1 MNRRINSAQV
11 RLRWMVAI
19 MTVAALPLV
28 KAHEIVWSCS
38 RAEPE
43 PEAFD
48 RLRPYRVENLS
59 TKDTGGIVI
68 ALSDLYGAYG
78 GQKIQM
84 GPHVLAVCTLPAHDP
99 LQIEA
104 MDMLGYSPQDVEQAL
119 RSPES
124 KLVLVPSIQRMQKC
138 MVENHP
144 AIGFFQTTVE
154 NERIGPCF

>member
-1 MNRRINSAQV
+1 MKQRLNRVQV
-11 RLRWMVAI
+11 RLRWMMAFIAI
-19 MTVAALPLV
+19 ATVPMV
-28 KAHEIVWSCS
+28 KANEIVWSCS

-48 RLRPYRVENLS
+48 RLRPYRLDNLS

-84 GPHVLAVCTLPAHDP
+84 GPYVLAVCTLPANDP

-104 MDMLGYSPQDVEQAL
+104 LDMLGYSPQDLEQAL
-119 RSPES
+119 QRPES

-144 AIGFFQTTVE
+144 AIGFFENTVE